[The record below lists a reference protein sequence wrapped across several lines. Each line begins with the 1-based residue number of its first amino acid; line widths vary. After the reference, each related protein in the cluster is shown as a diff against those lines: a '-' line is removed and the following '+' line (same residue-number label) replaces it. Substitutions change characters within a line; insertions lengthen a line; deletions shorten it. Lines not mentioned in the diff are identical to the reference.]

1 MCFCNAEVYNYAEI
15 FENSKIYDNTLVYGY
30 TKIRKI
36 YCNSELCDCEDFRND
51 EEIHICRF
59 ILHDAKEVN
68 KNDAGKGDGDH
79 SIGRFFLKSV
89 VFLHLGK

>member
-36 YCNSELCDCEDFRND
+36 YCNAELYDCEDFRND

-59 ILHDAKEVN
+59 ILHDAKEAN
-68 KNDAGKGDGDH
+68 KNDAGKEGWRSFH
-79 SIGRFFLKSV
+79 RAFFLKSV